1 MMVMS
6 AGWERTATDRE
17 LPDRAGFAL
26 EVWPLA
32 RRVTSV
38 DCANGLSRNGAK
50 SIPSRVKAMEDSV
63 PPPLLGTEGPELL
76 GGLMF
81 SGFRKPGGDALGL

>member
-1 MMVMS
+1 
-6 AGWERTATDRE
+6 
-17 LPDRAGFAL
+17 
-26 EVWPLA
+26 
-32 RRVTSV
+32 
-38 DCANGLSRNGAK
+38 
-50 SIPSRVKAMEDSV
+50 MEDSV